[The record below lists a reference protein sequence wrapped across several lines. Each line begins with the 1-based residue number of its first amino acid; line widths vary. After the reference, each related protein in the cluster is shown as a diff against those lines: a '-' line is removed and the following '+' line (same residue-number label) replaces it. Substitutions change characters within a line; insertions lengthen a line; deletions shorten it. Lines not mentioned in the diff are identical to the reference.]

1 MRILLAVDGS
11 TRAEVARELV
21 TNVSWPARSAI
32 RVITVREPVNV
43 FFGTPWAP
51 TIASHMGELDAQL
64 DEHAES
70 IIDEAARAVAR
81 TGCTVERAALLG
93 RPATTIIEQA
103 TDWRADVI
111 VMGSRGHGTIATM
124 LLGSVT
130 AEVVDHGPCPVLV
143 ARGARLQR
151 VIVAHDGSAFARR
164 GEDLVAGW
172 PIFDEAQIEVVSVAP
187 GGPAWRAG
195 AAPASAAHV
204 ADGERASEQVLTE
217 HTATAADAA
226 GRLRQA
232 GRHATH
238 AVVHGQPA
246 PAIIG
251 VAQNADADLVV
262 VGTHGR
268 TGLTRVMLGSV
279 ARNVMLHA
287 PCSVLVARG
296 ATTG

>member
-11 TRAEVARELV
+11 PRAEAARELV
-21 TNVSWPARSAI
+21 ANTAWPARSAI

-43 FFGTPWAP
+43 FLGTPWAP
-51 TIASHMGELDAQL
+51 TAARQMDELDAQL
-64 DEHAES
+64 DEHAGS
-70 IIDEAARAVAR
+70 IVDEAARAMAR

-93 RPATTIIEQA
+93 RPATTIVEQA
-103 TDWRADVI
+103 VDWRADVV

-130 AEVVDHGPCPVLV
+130 AEVVDHAPCPVLV

-151 VIVAHDGSAFARR
+151 VVVAHDGSAFARR
-164 GEDLVAGW
+164 AEDLVAGW
-172 PIFDEAQIEVVSVAP
+172 SIFAEAQIEVVSVAP
-187 GGPAWRAG
+187 AGPAWRAG
-195 AAPASAAHV
+195 AGPTSTGHI
-204 ADGERASEQVLTE
+204 ADGRQTSEQVLAE
-217 HTATAADAA
+217 HTAIATDAA
-226 GRLRQA
+226 GRLRRADRQ
-232 GRHATH
+232 ATH
-238 AVVHGQPA
+238 VVVQGQPA

-251 VAQNADADLVV
+251 VAQNSDADLVV

-296 ATTG
+296 ATVS